1 MKGVDAVAHTASP
14 FHFNA
19 VEPDEIIKPAVEGTL
34 SALRATAAHGS
45 TVKRFIVL
53 SSTAA
58 VMRWSAPFGAVLDE
72 SSWNEDSIEL
82 VKEKGRDAFNG
93 DKYLA
98 SKTLAERAA
107 WEWYEENKATA
118 SFDIVSL
125 NPPYVYGPFLHEC
138 AKPEDLNTSALLWW
152 NNVVKQAL
160 DKDALAD
167 QGFVIHFA

>member
-72 SSWNEDSIEL
+72 SSWNEDDVATVNS
-82 VKEKGRDAFNG
+82 KGREASPG
-93 DKYLA
+93 AVYQA

-107 WEWYEENKATA
+107 WEWWNERKG
-118 SFDIVSL
+118 SL
-125 NPPYVYGPFLHEC
+125 PWDLVTLLPPYVYGPALHEV
-138 AKPEDLNTSALLWW
+138 ATPQELGTSAKMWW
-152 NNVVKQAL
+152 DAVVGGKMT
-160 DKDALAD
+160 DESLAKEM
-167 QGFVIHFA
+167 